1 MLDER
6 SKSLVTSGRQR
17 WSCVADAGRVRVR
30 VQDCSPSPP
39 GYQNCTQKQALMG
52 DFKFSVNSSV
62 GSVSSVEFPASST
75 NSSSLFFTTP
85 TSVPDTISSH
95 QHTAMQDELLIE
107 KSAVK
112 SQQQL
117 SPNSDVNGDQTV
129 KAKEDD
135 SSSGNIGSGVQTD
148 KPNEQGQIGPAVT
161 TPLQLG
167 TGFNVSEPSLNVI
180 NSSNTSTA
188 SLWSSGPMEEG
199 LLHSLN
205 VPAVNGTLAFQ
216 NFPPTNPNPLYN
228 TSLGAQIAG
237 LPQSQGQPPQRRAIT
252 ATHNF
257 PHNLS
262 RHIQQQSPQNM
273 FMPNKGY
280 TSWSSTQ
287 QNTWSPGPQN
297 QANMQGLSPWNR
309 GRSVPNLNPL
319 QTMGNMGNMGNIGNR
334 KPSPTFNHQHSAMVI
349 SPVKFRRSTSY
360 PGKGLFPQPPT
371 FEITNMDENREV
383 LLPYP
388 VCLFHHSCVIEMP
401 LSRSMM
407 QLIYWQCFGRGEISF
422 KFNIF
427 LNNGFQTNSE
437 VKK

>member
-1 MLDER
+1 
-6 SKSLVTSGRQR
+6 
-17 WSCVADAGRVRVR
+17 
-30 VQDCSPSPP
+30 
-39 GYQNCTQKQALMG
+39 MG
-52 DFKFSVNSSV
+52 DFKFSVNSNV
-62 GSVSSVEFPASST
+62 GSVSSVDFPASST
-75 NSSSLFFTTP
+75 SSTSLFFTTP

-117 SPNSDVNGDQTV
+117 SPNSDVNGEQNV

-135 SSSGNIGSGVQTD
+135 NSSGNIGSGVQTD
-148 KPNEQGQIGPAVT
+148 NKQNEQGQIGPAVT

-180 NSSNTSTA
+180 NNSTNNSTA

-228 TSLGAQIAG
+228 TSLG
-237 LPQSQGQPPQRRAIT
+237 QPPQRRAIT

-262 RHIQQQSPQNM
+262 RHIQQNPQNM
-273 FMPNKGY
+273 FMANKGY
-280 TSWSSTQ
+280 TSWSSPQ

-319 QTMGNMGNMGNIGNR
+319 QTMGNMGNLGTVNLVQHSIISTQGWSFRQSSSVVVPLTLEKDCFHNR
-334 KPSPTFNHQHSAMVI
+334 QHLKSPTWMRTEKCYSHT
-349 SPVKFRRSTSY
+349 R
-360 PGKGLFPQPPT
+360 
-371 FEITNMDENREV
+371 D
-383 LLPYP
+383 
-388 VCLFHHSCVIEMP
+388 
-401 LSRSMM
+401 
-407 QLIYWQCFGRGEISF
+407 
-422 KFNIF
+422 
-427 LNNGFQTNSE
+427 
-437 VKK
+437 

>member
-1 MLDER
+1 
-6 SKSLVTSGRQR
+6 
-17 WSCVADAGRVRVR
+17 
-30 VQDCSPSPP
+30 
-39 GYQNCTQKQALMG
+39 MG

-75 NSSSLFFTTP
+75 TSSSLFFTTP

-117 SPNSDVNGDQTV
+117 SPNSDVNGEQIV

-148 KPNEQGQIGPAVT
+148 KPNEQVQVGPAVT
-161 TPLQLG
+161 SPHQLG

-228 TSLGAQIAG
+228 TNLGPQIAG

-262 RHIQQQSPQNM
+262 RHIQQQNPQNM

-319 QTMGNMGNMGNIGNR
+319 QTMGNMGNLGNR
-334 KPSPTFNHQHSAMVI
+334 KPSPTFSHQHSAMVI
-349 SPVKFRRSTSY
+349 SPIKFRRSTSY

-388 VCLFHHSCVIEMP
+388 VCFLHHSCVIEKP
-401 LSRSMM
+401 LSRIMM
-407 QLIYWQCFGRGEISF
+407 QSIYWQCFGKGKNSC
-422 KFNIF
+422 KLNLF
-427 LNNGFQTNSE
+427 LGNGFDTTSSE
-437 VKK
+437 VKNTLSFYSAV

>member
-1 MLDER
+1 
-6 SKSLVTSGRQR
+6 
-17 WSCVADAGRVRVR
+17 
-30 VQDCSPSPP
+30 
-39 GYQNCTQKQALMG
+39 MG

-62 GSVSSVEFPASST
+62 GSVSSVEFAASST
-75 NSSSLFFTTP
+75 TSSSLFFTTP

-95 QHTAMQDELLIE
+95 QHSAMQDELLIE

-117 SPNSDVNGDQTV
+117 SPNSDVNGEQTV

-148 KPNEQGQIGPAVT
+148 KPNDQGQIGPAVT
-161 TPLQLG
+161 SPLQLG

-228 TSLGAQIAG
+228 TNLGPQIAG

-262 RHIQQQSPQNM
+262 RHIQQQNPQNM

-280 TSWSSTQ
+280 TSWSNTQ

-319 QTMGNMGNMGNIGNR
+319 QTMGNMGNLGNR
-334 KPSPTFNHQHSAMVI
+334 KPSPTFSHQHSAMVI
-349 SPVKFRRSTSY
+349 SPIKFRRSTSY

-388 VCLFHHSCVIEMP
+388 VCLLHHSCVIEKL
-401 LSRSMM
+401 LSRIMM
-407 QLIYWQCFGRGEISF
+407 QSIYWQCFGRGENSC
-422 KFNIF
+422 KLNIF
-427 LNNGFQTNSE
+427 LENGFDTNSE
-437 VKK
+437 AKKKKKTSFHFTVQFNPCAKTLLICGVFFYGLLLLLFTLPS